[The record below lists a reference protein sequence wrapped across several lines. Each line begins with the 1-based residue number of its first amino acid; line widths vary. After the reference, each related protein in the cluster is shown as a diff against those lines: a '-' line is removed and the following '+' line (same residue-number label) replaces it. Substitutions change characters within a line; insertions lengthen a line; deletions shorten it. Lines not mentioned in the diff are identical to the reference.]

1 MRIGLATLAACAI
14 WSATGNPALAGFAV
28 HGRGAGI
35 PKSARVPLS
44 ASLPAKPTLAQ
55 PSLFETTHPWVEGDS
70 PQLENLLFQAT
81 YPLLPTHNI
90 LKVYVYS
97 SEGFTSA
104 GIRFSARVPHSADDL
119 SPSEIEHEAVDLIRT
134 TFDTFPDIQQLDVW
148 ATVPVPTAKLT
159 SVQNTMF
166 SVSADRA
173 TYEAIRTRSG
183 FSDAAFLAAF
193 GRIWISPEVAR
204 E

>member
-1 MRIGLATLAACAI
+1 MQRLETLRRFTYMRIGLAALAACAI
-14 WSATGNPALAGFAV
+14 WSATGSPALAGFAV
-28 HGRGAGI
+28 HGRA
-35 PKSARVPLS
+35 
-44 ASLPAKPTLAQ
+44 LPRKATVAQ

-119 SPSEIEHEAVDLIRT
+119 SPSEIEQEAVNLIRT

-173 TYEAIRTRSG
+173 TYEAIRDRSG